1 MRIITPFDPVNNTSG
16 TITTGLVNR
25 CAVLF
30 LINESPM
37 GLILSFADGSQA
49 VLPPFWARAYKMPV
63 PGGPVNWTQQYNLPL
78 ASSPL
83 ATVQGEGYEPNE
95 VDMSQ
100 LSQGPLNRQSNIG
113 NSIPVST
120 TVSQVVNDGN
130 PANTVVVE
138 ATQSGAIGSN
148 VTIENDGTV
157 TIKDGT
163 ATLTNLIQLVALA
176 TTAIILGAVGRDTQ
190 VAGNLLFN
198 GKLGMSAIGDTLDAT
213 TVATQLNI
221 KSTGGDIVL
230 YQGSTEI
237 ARITNAGNLRIK
249 GGQIGVSADGDLI
262 DASGA
267 LDTYIKTRTGGGNIN
282 FQVPNGST
290 KVAIGGSGLTLTA
303 GNHIQWGSGDTLGTT
318 HTFTG
323 AATGTY
329 SHGCPSAPFIVLPM
343 TQIAGSQTMGF
354 DSVSST
360 QVHITSAAGQSF
372 KALCMVG

>member
-1 MRIITPFDPVNNTSG
+1 VNNTSG
-16 TITTGLVNR
+16 TIQTGLVNR

-37 GLILSFADGSQA
+37 GLVLTFADGSQA

-63 PGGPVNWTQQYNLPL
+63 PGGPVDWTQQYNLPI

-83 ATVQGEGYEPNE
+83 FTVQGEGYEPNE

-100 LSQGPLNRQSNIG
+100 LAQGPLNRQSNIG

-138 ATQSGAIGSN
+138 ATQSGASGSN
-148 VTIENDGTV
+148 VVIENDGSL

-163 ATLTNLIQLVALA
+163 TTLTNLIQLVALA
-176 TTAIILGAVGRDTQ
+176 TTAIILGAAGRDTQ

-198 GKLGMSAIGDTLDAT
+198 GKLGMSAVGDTLDAAS
-213 TVATQLNI
+213 VPTQLNI

-237 ARITNAGNLRIK
+237 GRITNAGNLRIA
-249 GGQIGVSADGDLI
+249 GGKIGVSSDGDLI

-267 LDTYIKTRTGGGNIN
+267 QDTYIKTRTAGGNIN
-282 FQVPNGST
+282 FQVPNGNT
-290 KVAIGGSGLTLTA
+290 KVAIGGSGLTFTS
-303 GNHIQWGSGDTLGTT
+303 GNHIQWSSGDTLGVT

-323 AATGTY
+323 TGSGTY
-329 SHGCPSAPFIVLPM
+329 NHGCPGAPFIVLPVDTQASSTM
-343 TQIAGSQTMGF
+343 TVGYDTITA
-354 DSVSST
+354 T
-360 QVHITSAAGQSF
+360 QVHINCGSAHSF
-372 KALCMVG
+372 KAPCLVG

>member
-1 MRIITPFDPVNNTSG
+1 MRIITPFDPVTNTSG
-16 TITTGLVNR
+16 TIQTGLVNR

-37 GLILSFADGSQA
+37 GLVLTFADGSQA

-63 PGGPVNWTQQYNLPL
+63 PGGPVDWQQQYNLPIS
-78 ASSPL
+78 SSPL
-83 ATVQGEGYEPNE
+83 FTVQGEGYEPNE

-100 LSQGPLNRQSNIG
+100 LAQGPLNRQSNIG

-120 TVSQVVNDGN
+120 TVSQVVNDNN

-138 ATQSGAIGSN
+138 ATQAGAIGSN
-148 VTIENDGTV
+148 VIIENDGTV

-163 ATLTNLIQLVALA
+163 TTLTNLIQLVALA
-176 TTAIILGAVGRDTQ
+176 STAIILGASGRDTQ

-198 GKLGMSAIGDTLDAT
+198 GKLGISAAGDTLDGV
-213 TVATQLNI
+213 TVPTQLNI

-230 YQGSTEI
+230 FQNSTEI
-237 ARITNAGNLRIK
+237 GRITNAGNLRIK
-249 GGQIGVSADGDLI
+249 GGQIGVSSDGDVI

-267 LDTYIKTRTGGGNIN
+267 ADTYIKTRTGGGNIN

-290 KVAIGGSGLTLTA
+290 RASIGSGGLTFPSGA
-303 GNHIQWGSGDTLGTT
+303 HIQWGSGDTLGVT

-343 TQIAGSQTMGF
+343 QQTAGSQTMGY
-354 DSVSST
+354 DSVTAT
-360 QVHITSAAGQSF
+360 QVHITSAAGASF
-372 KALCMVG
+372 KALCLVG